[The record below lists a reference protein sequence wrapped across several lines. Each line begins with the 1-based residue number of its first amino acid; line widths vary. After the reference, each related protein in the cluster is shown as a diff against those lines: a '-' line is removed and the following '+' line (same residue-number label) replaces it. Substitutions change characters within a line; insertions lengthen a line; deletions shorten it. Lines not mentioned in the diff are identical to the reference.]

1 MDFARAHLRSD
12 SDQSRFEAY
21 RCQRANAGYSSAQHV
36 IRAPVLSFSN
46 STARAESRP
55 MNIALRN
62 DLRVA
67 HPTESANRDP
77 GAFTSLLLQGS
88 VLQIATAGC
97 SRVGKV
103 LARSIKQR

>member
-1 MDFARAHLRSD
+1 
-12 SDQSRFEAY
+12 
-21 RCQRANAGYSSAQHV
+21 
-36 IRAPVLSFSN
+36 
-46 STARAESRP
+46 